1 MILSYIERYGQ
12 DGLVLSGL
20 LAYVLVS
27 LKSTTRT
34 STTSEESLG
43 EGTSTKRA
51 SQADWKGHNHRN
63 DDPGRQTIWPS
74 VKLGLM

>member
-20 LAYVLVS
+20 LAYVLVL

-43 EGTSTKRA
+43 EGTSNNVLARPIGKDITTGMMTRA
-51 SQADWKGHNHRN
+51 DRRS
-63 DDPGRQTIWPS
+63 
-74 VKLGLM
+74 GLL